1 MICFLTVDRLD
12 KKTSLY
18 ILYNI
23 GDQFCSVMQEEKKA
37 ITCVETDGK
46 QGKARVFYAF
56 LGNFRFT
63 LFCFVFHISFRR
75 KLFSFIAF

>member
-46 QGKARVFYAF
+46 QGKARVFM
-56 LGNFRFT
+56 RFWAISV
-63 LFCFVFHISFRR
+63 LLCFVFHSSFCR
-75 KLFSFIAF
+75 KLFSFIVF

>member
-46 QGKARVFYAF
+46 QGKARVFLCVF
-56 LGNFRFT
+56 GQFR
-63 LFCFVFHISFRR
+63 FCFV
-75 KLFSFIAF
+75 LFFIAAFVESFFLS